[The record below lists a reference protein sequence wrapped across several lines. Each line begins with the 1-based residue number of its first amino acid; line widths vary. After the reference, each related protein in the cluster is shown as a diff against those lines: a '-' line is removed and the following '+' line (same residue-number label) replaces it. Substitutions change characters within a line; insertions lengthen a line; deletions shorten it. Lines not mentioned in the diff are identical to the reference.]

1 MVSQSADQE
10 NGVLGF
16 LNGMAAD
23 IHGRTFDD
31 VMAFS
36 DEQIE
41 RTHNFIQWLFPLLEP
56 SLSVPGSPCLSDDK
70 ITSIKDSRA
79 AVDNLKMAAHW
90 FFDFLVRNQHWIK
103 PHDHN
108 HLRITRVI
116 KSLRL
121 LLGDEAAAS
130 FKASIITLADE
141 RVELIDLKARHLWED
156 A

>member
-1 MVSQSADQE
+1 MLQSADQE

-16 LNGMAAD
+16 PNGTGAD
-23 IHGRTFDD
+23 IYGRTFDD

-41 RTHNFIQWLFPLLEP
+41 RTHNFIQWLFPLTEP
-56 SLSVPGSPCLSDDK
+56 SRAVPGSPCLSDAD
-70 ITSIKDSRA
+70 ITALRDISA
-79 AVDNLKMAAHW
+79 AVANLNMAADW
-90 FFDFLVRNQHWIK
+90 FLDFLVRNQHWIK
-103 PHDHN
+103 PYDHN

-121 LLGDEAAAS
+121 LVGDENAHH
-130 FKASIITLADE
+130 FKEEVNKLAGK
-141 RVELIDLKARHLWED
+141 RIWTIDPKARQFWKM

>member
-1 MVSQSADQE
+1 MSQSADQE

-16 LNGMAAD
+16 LNGTAED

-36 DEQIE
+36 DAQIE
-41 RTHNFIQWLFPLLEP
+41 HTHNFIQWLFPLTEP
-56 SLSVPGSPCLSDDK
+56 SLSVPGSPCLSDAE

-79 AVDNLKMAAHW
+79 AVANLNMAADW
-90 FFDFLVRNQHWIK
+90 FLNFLARNQHWIK
-103 PHDHN
+103 PYDHN
-108 HLRITRVI
+108 HLRITRAI

-121 LLGDEAAAS
+121 LSGDKAAER
-130 FKASIITLADE
+130 FKASVIKATGDSM
-141 RVELIDLKARHLWED
+141 ELIDVKARQFWED